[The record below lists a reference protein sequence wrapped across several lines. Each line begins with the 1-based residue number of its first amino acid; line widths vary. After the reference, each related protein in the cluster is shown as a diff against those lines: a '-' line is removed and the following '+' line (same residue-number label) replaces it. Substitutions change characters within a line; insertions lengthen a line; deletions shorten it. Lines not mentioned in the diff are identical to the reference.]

1 MTIGKRYRL
10 LKAGTVSLLALLAA
24 AICFM
29 LFNQR
34 ALNES
39 QDVKYRSHLLSEEL
53 RQSSD
58 DLTRLARTYVVTGD
72 ESYEKQYWDVLAVR
86 NGQKPRPDGRTV
98 ALKTLMK
105 NLGFTPEEFGKL
117 EEAERNSNG
126 LVETETVA
134 MNAVKGLF
142 RDDNG
147 QFTRH
152 AAPDLEFA
160 RRIMHDAKY
169 HQEKE
174 VIMRPIHEF
183 ETLLNDRTDAAVRT
197 YQLRGNIWLSAIAF
211 LVVCVGAMVFITI
224 RSVNSILHGAV
235 ERLKESVQQMSGA
248 ADHVAA
254 SSEALAQGA
263 SEQAASLEETS
274 ASTEEINSITQRNA
288 DSARA
293 MSGLTVETIG
303 IIETLNSSN
312 RELAQSMEQIG
323 SSSERISKILR
334 TIDDIA
340 FQTNILALNAAVEA
354 ARAGEA
360 GLGFAVV
367 ADEVRNLARRCSDA
381 SRETAGIVEE
391 AVASAGQGRQRLE
404 QVLQIVA
411 ENSRIANDV
420 RVRADEVSASS
431 SEQATGLKQIA
442 QAVLQMQRVTQ
453 TTAANAEESASASEE
468 LSSQAKGLMELVA
481 ELEFVASGRK

>member
-1 MTIGKRYRL
+1 MTIGKKYRL

-53 RQSSD
+53 RKSSD

-105 NLGFTPEEFGKL
+105 DLGFTPEEFGKL

-152 AAPDLEFA
+152 AEPDLEFA

-183 ETLLNDRTDAAVRT
+183 ETLLNHRTDAAVRT
-197 YQLRGNIWLSAIAF
+197 YKFRGNICLSAIAF
-211 LVVCVGAMVFITI
+211 LVVCVGAMVFI
-224 RSVNSILHGAV
+224 
-235 ERLKESVQQMSGA
+235 
-248 ADHVAA
+248 
-254 SSEALAQGA
+254 
-263 SEQAASLEETS
+263 
-274 ASTEEINSITQRNA
+274 
-288 DSARA
+288 
-293 MSGLTVETIG
+293 
-303 IIETLNSSN
+303 
-312 RELAQSMEQIG
+312 
-323 SSSERISKILR
+323 
-334 TIDDIA
+334 
-340 FQTNILALNAAVEA
+340 
-354 ARAGEA
+354 
-360 GLGFAVV
+360 
-367 ADEVRNLARRCSDA
+367 
-381 SRETAGIVEE
+381 
-391 AVASAGQGRQRLE
+391 
-404 QVLQIVA
+404 
-411 ENSRIANDV
+411 
-420 RVRADEVSASS
+420 
-431 SEQATGLKQIA
+431 
-442 QAVLQMQRVTQ
+442 
-453 TTAANAEESASASEE
+453 
-468 LSSQAKGLMELVA
+468 
-481 ELEFVASGRK
+481 